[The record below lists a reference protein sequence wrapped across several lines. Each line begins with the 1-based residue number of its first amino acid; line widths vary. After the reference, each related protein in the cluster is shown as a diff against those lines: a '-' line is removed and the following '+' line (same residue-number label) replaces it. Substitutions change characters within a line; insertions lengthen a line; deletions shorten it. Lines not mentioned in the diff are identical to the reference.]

1 MAITI
6 REGNLQDAAAIAHVH
21 VQSWKST
28 YPGIVPATYLD
39 ALQEA
44 EQTEKWR
51 QWFLT
56 APMSVFVAE
65 DENGI
70 FGFAN
75 GGAVRGPV
83 GEYDAELYAIY
94 LLQAAQRQGAGRSL
108 TQAIAAAL
116 HRKGFKRMLV
126 WVLEQNPSAG
136 FYRRLGAVPVA
147 RHVIELGGIELPEL
161 ALGWPTLDCLLTE
174 SPARLAESPTDSR
187 AANLAASQVP
197 EAAGPAS

>member
-28 YPGIVPATYLD
+28 YPGIVPAAFLD
-39 ALQEA
+39 TLHEA
-44 EQTEKWR
+44 EQTEKWK

-75 GGAVRGPV
+75 GGALRGQV
-83 GEYDAELYAIY
+83 AEYDAELYAIY
-94 LLQAAQRQGAGRSL
+94 LLRSAQRHGSGRSL
-108 TQAIAAAL
+108 TQAMAAAL
-116 HRKGFKRMLV
+116 HCKGFKRMLV

-136 FYRRLGAVPVA
+136 FYQHLGAVPVA
-147 RHVIELGGIELPEL
+147 RRLIDLGGVALPEL
-161 ALGWPTLDCLLTE
+161 ALGWPTLDRLLTE
-174 SPARLAESPTDSR
+174 RPTDGP
-187 AANLAASQVP
+187 AASRVSESAQ
-197 EAAGPAS
+197 PAS

>member
-28 YPGIVPATYLD
+28 YPGIVPAEFLD
-39 ALQEA
+39 ALQET

-75 GGAVRGPV
+75 GGAVRGQV

-94 LLQAAQRQGAGRSL
+94 LLQSAQGRGAGRSL
-108 TQAIAAAL
+108 TQAMAAAL
-116 HRKGFKRMLV
+116 HRKGHKRLLV

-136 FYRRLGAVPVA
+136 FYQHLGAVPVA
-147 RHVIELGGIELPEL
+147 RRVIDLGGIELPEL
-161 ALGWPTLDCLLTE
+161 ALGWPALDGLLINTRAN
-174 SPARLAESPTDSR
+174 SPAS
-187 AANLAASQVP
+187 
-197 EAAGPAS
+197 EAARPTS